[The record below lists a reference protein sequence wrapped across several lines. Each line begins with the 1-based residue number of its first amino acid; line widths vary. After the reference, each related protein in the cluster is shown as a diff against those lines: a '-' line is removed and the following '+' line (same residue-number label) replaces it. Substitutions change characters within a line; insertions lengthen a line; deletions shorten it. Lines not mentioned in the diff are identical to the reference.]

1 MKELN
6 DYQIGD
12 LVETYDKS
20 VGLIVDK
27 ISAFDHLCLDVEDVN
42 NKIFEHFNSVSM
54 YKILIH
60 GTICFINDTN
70 IKGVVECAKKR
81 EKL

>member
-1 MKELN
+1 MRELN

-12 LVETYDKS
+12 LVETNDKS
-20 VGLIVDK
+20 VGLIIDK
-27 ISAFDHLCLDVEDVN
+27 ISAFEHLGFDASVA
-42 NKIFEHFNSVSM
+42 KSGIFEHFEGVSM

-70 IKGVVECAKKR
+70 IKGTVECAKKR
-81 EKL
+81 EK